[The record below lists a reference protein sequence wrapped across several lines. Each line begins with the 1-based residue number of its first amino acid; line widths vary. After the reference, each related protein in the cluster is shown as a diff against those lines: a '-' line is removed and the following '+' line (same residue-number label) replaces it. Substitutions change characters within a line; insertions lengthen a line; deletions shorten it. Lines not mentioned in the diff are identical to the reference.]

1 MQSQYF
7 FLLSLGSTL
16 HSFTSCA
23 VDYTDEWEIP
33 RDHLEIGQKIGEG
46 QFGLVL
52 EGTLITGEL
61 ILTPEHKLKSVHE
74 TSAVV
79 GSYSV
84 IKIPR
89 TFCKNIKS
97 YYVSLYYQDILC

>member
-1 MQSQYF
+1 M
-7 FLLSLGSTL
+7 

-52 EGTLITGEL
+52 EGTLMTGEL
-61 ILTPEHKLKSVHE
+61 TYDYRTIKSQFTPEHKLHSVHE
-74 TSAVV
+74 TSADSNFYSPKKSARVFAETNELSGTSVCAV
-79 GSYSV
+79 G
-84 IKIPR
+84 I
-89 TFCKNIKS
+89 CH
-97 YYVSLYYQDILC
+97 DI